1 MFSPLPPEPKA
12 EVMDRFDLLPLIDC
26 LPIPF
31 SRLTRRQLAPVIW
44 DIFLPLESGEDSLAA
59 AETFEC
65 CVSPRIQV
73 LSRVFGDDRCDPN
86 ELHITFYV
94 RPIEAL
100 FP

>member
-12 EVMDRFDLLPLIDC
+12 EVMDRFELLPLIDC

-31 SRLTRRQLAPVIW
+31 SRLTRRRLAPVIW
-44 DIFLPLESGEDSLAA
+44 DIFIPLESGEDCLAA

-73 LSRVFGDDRCDPN
+73 LSRVFGAPDCDPN
-86 ELHITFYV
+86 EMRITFYV
-94 RPIEAL
+94 RPEFAL
-100 FP
+100 